1 MEWTSYHDINDIY
14 GYLDYLVNTYPDV
27 CSVQSIGNSIE
38 GQPLKVSNLIYF
50 DTDKKLMFKILIFLY
65 ILKGSKD

>member
-14 GYLDYLVNTYPDV
+14 GYLDYLANTYPDV

-38 GQPLKVSNLIYF
+38 GQPLKVSTSNLI
-50 DTDKKLMFKILIFLY
+50 DLILIKNLMFKILIFL
-65 ILKGSKD
+65 